1 MHFESHFAVQNAK
14 NYILLCWL
22 GKVGRGQDE

>member
-14 NYILLCWL
+14 NYILLCRL
-22 GKVGRGQDE
+22 GKVGEGAG

>member
-1 MHFESHFAVQNAK
+1 MHFESLFAVQNAK

-22 GKVGRGQDE
+22 EKVGGGGAG